1 MGNRNLCVGI
11 SISSSALTH
20 VQLANKT
27 GHVVVFV
34 VEGQLLAGELCLVL
48 DDEAPAILKRVIR

>member
-1 MGNRNLCVGI
+1 MRGYI
-11 SISSSALTH
+11 SPSALTH
-20 VQLANKT
+20 VQLAYET

-48 DDEAPAILKRVIR
+48 DDKAPAVLERVTR